1 MSTHKYIDRLCI
13 IVLALTLLLTVT
25 FMNGEKLGL
34 KVITD
39 EDAETYSGST
49 YFTKNDKDGDW
60 EENEYTTHISLD
72 GSDGTIDGNGAYFLN
87 GNLVIS
93 QAGWYVI
100 SGSLED
106 GKIVV
111 DASDSSKVWIKLNG
125 VTINCSDDACLRV
138 NQADKVF
145 LTLADGTENSFTSGN
160 SYSEEALSDN
170 TGGTIFSHDDLTI
183 NGSGS
188 LTVTAEYK
196 HGLDVND
203 SLVITGGNIT
213 ITAPQDGIHVN
224 DSFRLMDAMLTLDV
238 GDDGVHSDDELYIES
253 GTVLISSSYEGFE
266 AVTVDI
272 VGGDIT
278 IYSTDDGIN
287 ANGGSTMMGPGNM
300 NGGPP
305 PLPPDH
311 GGNNRS
317 DNSSNTNDGT
327 NNMSSRPPLPP
338 NHGGS
343 NMGDNSSNTNDAT
356 NNMSSRPPLPPN
368 HGGSNMGD
376 NSSST
381 NDGTNNMSSQAE
393 DKETYIRISGGNLTI
408 INENGRDADG
418 LDSNGSIYIDGGNIR
433 ISLPGEGT
441 NNAID
446 YGSESGGECIVT
458 GGTVLAFGGSGM
470 VEEFSA
476 NSTQCAVLYNLDSSV
491 AGGTIFRV
499 LDKNGDEIMSYAPVN
514 NYTSVGFSS
523 PELTVGKTYSIMYG
537 NHTDELTPESLAVSV
552 GTSGGMQP
560 SHMGPGGQQSF
571 STNSGDSTSRP
582 PAPPNESTE
591 TQDQNYFNDS
601 VDGAAQSFSDH
612 TEQTEGETN
621 HDGFSQS
628 DKHGRTTENF
638 DSNDTSESENSATVV
653 NGVLSVQDIDAED
666 WILLGMCIFILFAGI
681 LFAKNYR
688 KNG

>member
-60 EENEYTTHISLD
+60 AENEYTTHISLD
-72 GSDGTIDGNGAYFLN
+72 GSDGKIDGNGAYFLN

-106 GKIVV
+106 GNIVV
-111 DASDSSKVWIKLNG
+111 DAADSSKVWIKLNG
-125 VTINCSDDACLRV
+125 VTINCSDDACFRV
-138 NQADKVF
+138 DQADKVF
-145 LTLADGTENSFTSGN
+145 LTLAEGTENSFTSGS

-203 SLVITGGNIT
+203 SLVITGGNIRV
-213 ITAPQDGIHVN
+213 TAPQDGIHVN
-224 DSFRLMDAMLTLDV
+224 DSFRFMDATLTLDV

-305 PLPPDH
+305 PLPPNHGGSNTGDNSSNTNDGINNMSSRPPLPPDH
-311 GGNNRS
+311 GGNSMGN
-317 DNSSNTNDGT
+317 NPSNTNDGT
-327 NNMSSRPPLPP
+327 NNMSSQ
-338 NHGGS
+338 
-343 NMGDNSSNTNDAT
+343 T
-356 NNMSSRPPLPPN
+356 
-368 HGGSNMGD
+368 
-376 NSSST
+376 
-381 NDGTNNMSSQAE
+381 E

-470 VEEFSA
+470 VEEFSS
-476 NSTQCAVLYNLDSSV
+476 NSTQCVVLYNVDSSIE
-491 AGGTIFRV
+491 GGTVFRV
-499 LDKNGDEIMSYAPVN
+499 LDENGDEIMSYAPVN
-514 NYTSVGFSS
+514 NYTSVAFSS
-523 PELTVGKTYSIMYG
+523 PELTVGKTYSIIYS
-537 NHTDELTPESLAVSV
+537 NNTDKLTPESLAVSV

-560 SHMGPGGQQSF
+560 SDMGPGVQQSF

-582 PAPPNESTE
+582 PASPNESTE
-591 TQDQNYFNDS
+591 TQNQNNRNDS
-601 VDGAAQSFSDH
+601 FDGGNVESFSDS
-612 TEQTEGETN
+612 TEQMEGETN
-621 HDGFSQS
+621 HDGFSQN
-628 DKHGRTTENF
+628 DKHRQTTENF
-638 DSNDTSESENSATVV
+638 DSNDTSGSENSATVV
-653 NGVLSVQDIDAED
+653 NGVLSLQNVDTDD
-666 WILLGMCIFILFAGI
+666 WILLGVCGFILFAGI

-688 KNG
+688 KNR

>member
-49 YFTKNDKDGDW
+49 YFTKNDKDGNW
-60 EENEYTTHISLD
+60 EENEYTTHITLD
-72 GSDGTIDGNGAYFLN
+72 GSDGTIDGNGAYFIN

-100 SGSLED
+100 SGTLED
-106 GKIVV
+106 GNIVV
-111 DASDSSKVWIKLNG
+111 DAADSSKVWIKLKG

-138 NQADKVF
+138 DQADKVF
-145 LTLADGTENSFTSGN
+145 LTLAKETENSFTSGS

-203 SLVITGGNIT
+203 SLVITGGNIKV
-213 ITAPQDGIHVN
+213 TALQDGIHVN
-224 DSFRLMDAMLTLDV
+224 DSFRLMDATLTLDV

-287 ANGGSTMMGPGNM
+287 ANGGSTMTGPGNM

-305 PLPPDH
+305 PLPPNH
-311 GGNNRS
+311 GGNNMGEGA
-317 DNSSNTNDGT
+317 DSSNSNDSTNRMSPPPPPPNHRGSSTEESTDSFGSNDGT
-327 NNMSSRPPLPP
+327 NRISPHPPP
-338 NHGGS
+338 NFSGNGKTES
-343 NMGDNSSNTNDAT
+343 KQTSQTE
-356 NNMSSRPPLPPN
+356 
-368 HGGSNMGD
+368 D
-376 NSSST
+376 NSSS
-381 NDGTNNMSSQAE
+381 E

-408 INENGRDADG
+408 INETGRDADG

-433 ISLPGEGT
+433 ISLPGDGT

-458 GGTVLAFGGSGM
+458 GGTVLAFGGSRM

-491 AGGTIFRV
+491 AGGTVFRV

-591 TQDQNYFNDS
+591 TQDQNNRNDS
-601 VDGAAQSFSDH
+601 F
-612 TEQTEGETN
+612 
-621 HDGFSQS
+621 
-628 DKHGRTTENF
+628 
-638 DSNDTSESENSATVV
+638 
-653 NGVLSVQDIDAED
+653 
-666 WILLGMCIFILFAGI
+666 
-681 LFAKNYR
+681 
-688 KNG
+688 

>member
-13 IVLALTLLLTVT
+13 IVLVLTLLLTVT

-145 LTLADGTENSFTSGN
+145 LTLADGTENSFTSGS

-300 NGGPP
+300 SGGPP
-305 PLPPDH
+305 PLPPNH

-317 DNSSNTNDGT
+317 DNSSNTNDATNNISSRPPLPPNHGGNNRSDNSPNINDRT

-338 NHGGS
+338 NHGGN
-343 NMGDNSSNTNDAT
+343 NMGENSPNINDGT
-356 NNMSSRPPLPPN
+356 NNMSSRPPLPPD
-368 HGGSNMGD
+368 HRGSNTGE
-376 NSSST
+376 NSSNT
-381 NDGTNNMSSQAE
+381 NDGTKSMSSEPE
-393 DKETYIRISGGNLTI
+393 DNSSLEEKETYIRISGGNLTI

-499 LDKNGDEIMSYAPVN
+499 LDKNGDEIMSYEPVN

-552 GTSGGMQP
+552 GTSG
-560 SHMGPGGQQSF
+560 
-571 STNSGDSTSRP
+571 
-582 PAPPNESTE
+582 
-591 TQDQNYFNDS
+591 
-601 VDGAAQSFSDH
+601 
-612 TEQTEGETN
+612 
-621 HDGFSQS
+621 
-628 DKHGRTTENF
+628 
-638 DSNDTSESENSATVV
+638 
-653 NGVLSVQDIDAED
+653 
-666 WILLGMCIFILFAGI
+666 
-681 LFAKNYR
+681 
-688 KNG
+688 

>member
-13 IVLALTLLLTVT
+13 MVLALTLLLTVT
-25 FMNGEKLGL
+25 FINGEKLGL

-39 EDAETYSGST
+39 EDAETYSGSA

-60 EENEYTTHISLD
+60 AENEYTTHISLD
-72 GSDGTIDGNGAYFLN
+72 GSDGKIEGNGAYFLN

-111 DASDSSKVWIKLNG
+111 DAADSSKVWIKLNG
-125 VTINCSDDACLRV
+125 ITINCSDDACLRV
-138 NQADKVF
+138 DQADKVF
-145 LTLADGTENSFTSGN
+145 LTLAEGTENSFTSGS

-213 ITAPQDGIHVN
+213 VTAPQDGIHVN
-224 DSFRLMDAMLTLDV
+224 DSFRFMDATLTLDV

-253 GTVLISSSYEGFE
+253 GTVLISSCYEGFE
-266 AVTVDI
+266 AVTVDM

-300 NGGPP
+300 SGGPP
-305 PLPPDH
+305 PLPPNH
-311 GGNNRS
+311 GG
-317 DNSSNTNDGT
+317 SNTGDNFSNSNDDT

-338 NHGGS
+338 NHGGNS
-343 NMGDNSSNTNDAT
+343 TGDNSSNTNDST
-356 NNMSSRPPLPPN
+356 NNTSSETE
-368 HGGSNMGD
+368 D
-376 NSSST
+376 NSSL
-381 NDGTNNMSSQAE
+381 E
-393 DKETYIRISGGNLTI
+393 EKETYIRISGGNLTI

-476 NSTQCAVLYNLDSSV
+476 NSTQCAVLYNLDFSV
-491 AGGTIFRV
+491 AGGTVFRV
-499 LDKNGDEIMSYAPVN
+499 LDENGDEIMSYAPVN

-537 NHTDELTPESLAVSV
+537 NNTDELTPESLAVSV

-560 SHMGPGGQQSF
+560 SDMGPGGQQSF
-571 STNSGDSTSRP
+571 STNSGESDSRP
-582 PAPPNESTE
+582 PAPPNESTVI
-591 TQDQNYFNDS
+591 QDRNNFNDS
-601 VDGAAQSFSDH
+601 FDGANAESFSDH
-612 TEQTEGETN
+612 TEATEGETN

-628 DKHGRTTENF
+628 DNHGQTPENF

-653 NGVLSVQDIDAED
+653 NGVLSVQDIDTED
-666 WILLGMCIFILFAGI
+666 WILLGVCGFILFAGI

>member
-13 IVLALTLLLTVT
+13 IVLVLTLLLTVT

-145 LTLADGTENSFTSGN
+145 LTLADGTENSFTSGS

-170 TGGTIFSHDDLTI
+170 TGGTIFSNDDLTI

-300 NGGPP
+300 SGGPP
-305 PLPPDH
+305 PLPPNH
-311 GGNNRS
+311 GGNNMGE
-317 DNSSNTNDGT
+317 NSPNINDST
-327 NNMSSRPPLPP
+327 NNMSSRPPLPL
-338 NHGGS
+338 NHEG
-343 NMGDNSSNTNDAT
+343 
-356 NNMSSRPPLPPN
+356 NNR
-368 HGGSNMGD
+368 GD

-381 NDGTNNMSSQAE
+381 NDVTNNTSSQAE

-537 NHTDELTPESLAVSV
+537 NHTDELTPESLAASV
-552 GTSGGMQP
+552 DTSGGMQP

-591 TQDQNYFNDS
+591 TQDQNNRNDS
-601 VDGAAQSFSDH
+601 FYGRNVESFSDN

-621 HDGFSQS
+621 HDGFAQS
-628 DKHGRTTENF
+628 DKQGQSTELVGSKDTTEA
-638 DSNDTSESENSATVV
+638 DTSETVSSGLV
-653 NGVLSVQDIDAED
+653 SVQDVDMD
-666 WILLGMCIFILFAGI
+666 VWILLGVCVFILSAGI

-688 KNG
+688 KNGQ

>member
-1 MSTHKYIDRLCI
+1 
-13 IVLALTLLLTVT
+13 
-25 FMNGEKLGL
+25 MNGEKLGL

-111 DASDSSKVWIKLNG
+111 DASDSSKVWIKLNS

-145 LTLADGTENSFTSGN
+145 LTLADGTENSFTSGS

-196 HGLDVND
+196 HGIDVND
-203 SLVITGGNIT
+203 SLVITGGNIKV
-213 ITAPQDGIHVN
+213 TAPQDGIHVN

-287 ANGGSTMMGPGNM
+287 ANGGSTMMEPGNM
-300 NGGPP
+300 SGGPP
-305 PLPPDH
+305 PLPPNH
-311 GGNNRS
+311 GGNNMGE
-317 DNSSNTNDGT
+317 NSPNINDST

-338 NHGGS
+338 NHEG
-343 NMGDNSSNTNDAT
+343 
-356 NNMSSRPPLPPN
+356 NNR
-368 HGGSNMGD
+368 GD

-381 NDGTNNMSSQAE
+381 NDVTNNTSSQTE
-393 DKETYIRISGGNLTI
+393 DKETYIRIGGGNLTI

-499 LDKNGDEIMSYAPVN
+499 LDKNGDEIMSYEPVN

-591 TQDQNYFNDS
+591 TQDQNNRNDS
-601 VDGAAQSFSDH
+601 FYGRNVESFSDN

-621 HDGFSQS
+621 HDGFAQS
-628 DKHGRTTENF
+628 DKQGQSTELVGSKDTTEA
-638 DSNDTSESENSATVV
+638 DTSETVSSGLV
-653 NGVLSVQDIDAED
+653 SVQDVDMD
-666 WILLGMCIFILFAGI
+666 VWILLGVCVFILSAGI

-688 KNG
+688 KNGQ

>member
-60 EENEYTTHISLD
+60 AENKYTTHISLD
-72 GSDGTIDGNGAYFLN
+72 GSDGKIDGNGAYFLN

-111 DASDSSKVWIKLNG
+111 DAADSSKVWIKLNG

-138 NQADKVF
+138 DQADKVF
-145 LTLADGTENSFTSGN
+145 LTLAEGTENSFTSGS

-213 ITAPQDGIHVN
+213 VTAPQDGIHVN
-224 DSFRLMDAMLTLDV
+224 DSFRFMDATLTLDV

-253 GTVLISSSYEGFE
+253 GTVLISSCYEGFE

-272 VGGDIT
+272 AGGDIT

-305 PLPPDH
+305 PLPPNH
-311 GGNNRS
+311 GGNS
-317 DNSSNTNDGT
+317 TGDNSSNTNDST
-327 NNMSSRPPLPP
+327 NNTSSRPPLPP
-338 NHGGS
+338 DHGGS
-343 NMGDNSSNTNDAT
+343 NMGDNSSNTNDST
-356 NNMSSRPPLPPN
+356 NNMSLATE
-368 HGGSNMGD
+368 D
-376 NSSST
+376 NSSL
-381 NDGTNNMSSQAE
+381 E
-393 DKETYIRISGGNLTI
+393 EKETYIRISGGNLTI

-491 AGGTIFRV
+491 AGGTVFRV
-499 LDKNGDEIMSYAPVN
+499 LDENGDEIMSYAPVN

-537 NHTDELTPESLAVSV
+537 NNTDKLTPESLAVSV

-560 SHMGPGGQQSF
+560 SDMGPGGQRSF
-571 STNSGDSTSRP
+571 STNSGDSPSRP

-591 TQDQNYFNDS
+591 TQNQNNRNDCF
-601 VDGAAQSFSDH
+601 DGGNVESFSDS

-628 DKHGRTTENF
+628 DKHGQTTENF
-638 DSNDTSESENSATVV
+638 DSNDTSGSENSATVV
-653 NGVLSVQDIDAED
+653 NGVLSLQNVDTDD
-666 WILLGMCIFILFAGI
+666 WILLGVYGFILFAGI

-688 KNG
+688 KNR

>member
-13 IVLALTLLLTVT
+13 IVLVLTLLLTVT

-111 DASDSSKVWIKLNG
+111 DASDSSKVWIKLNS

-145 LTLADGTENSFTSGN
+145 LTLADGTENSFTSGS

-196 HGLDVND
+196 HGIDVND
-203 SLVITGGNIT
+203 SLVITGGNIKV
-213 ITAPQDGIHVN
+213 TAPQDGIHVN

-300 NGGPP
+300 SGGPP
-305 PLPPDH
+305 PLPPNH
-311 GGNNRS
+311 GGNNMGE
-317 DNSSNTNDGT
+317 NSPNINDST

-338 NHGGS
+338 NHEG
-343 NMGDNSSNTNDAT
+343 
-356 NNMSSRPPLPPN
+356 NNR
-368 HGGSNMGD
+368 GD

-381 NDGTNNMSSQAE
+381 NDVTNNTSSQTE
-393 DKETYIRISGGNLTI
+393 DKETYIRIGGGNLTI

-458 GGTVLAFGGSGM
+458 GGTVLAFRGSGM

-499 LDKNGDEIMSYAPVN
+499 LDKNGDEIMSYEPVN

-591 TQDQNYFNDS
+591 TQDQNNRNDS
-601 VDGAAQSFSDH
+601 FYGRNVESFSDN

-621 HDGFSQS
+621 HDGFAQS
-628 DKHGRTTENF
+628 DKQGQSTELVGSKDTTEA
-638 DSNDTSESENSATVV
+638 DTSETVSSGLV
-653 NGVLSVQDIDAED
+653 SVQDVDMD
-666 WILLGMCIFILFAGI
+666 VWILLGVCVFILSAGI

-688 KNG
+688 KNGQ